1 MRDHTPIRAR
11 MTSWRIAIATVGV
24 AAMAVTL
31 GQSVSTLA
39 NPNEAVSTE
48 GSQIA
53 TGNFFPTPLVT
64 NIRCS
69 TKSGFLW
76 QNSTVSW
83 DPPTPAPGLESQT
96 YRYRVDWA
104 NGNGEVFRS
113 YETNDTSSG
122 EIQVGVTARTTRI
135 RVHTINPNAPGIV
148 SSGFSSHT
156 VYSSTITYTYCTG
169 DPRYDAPNQPWENT
183 TQWNP
188 ALPAPA
194 SAGQQT
200 VVMAQRSGLAADVEH
215 VEEDQAEVV
224 AVAGAEVSEETH
236 APAVN
241 ETSEA
246 SPSPLSMP
254 SATARPPATSRS
266 TVTTVPS
273 PSATA
278 TPSTEAKST
287 PTPTSIRTPSTSPL
301 AITTMAQAPST
312 PVRLS
317 GGGEAEITDGT
328 RLVVSSAGAP
338 KCSVLVR
345 KGSTLEVRDGVLE
358 VIDAVETRAVDSE
371 SCVLTTI

>member
-1 MRDHTPIRAR
+1 M
-11 MTSWRIAIATVGV
+11 
-24 AAMAVTL
+24 
-31 GQSVSTLA
+31 
-39 NPNEAVSTE
+39 
-48 GSQIA
+48 
-53 TGNFFPTPLVT
+53 
-64 NIRCS
+64 
-69 TKSGFLW
+69 
-76 QNSTVSW
+76 
-83 DPPTPAPGLESQT
+83 
-96 YRYRVDWA
+96 DWA

-113 YETNDTSSG
+113 YETNETSSG

-183 TQWNP
+183 SEWNP

-200 VVMAQRSGLAADVEH
+200 VVMAQRSGLAADVEQ

-224 AVAGAEVSEETH
+224 AVAGAESSEETR
-236 APAVN
+236 APTAN

-246 SPSPLSMP
+246 SPSPLSTP
-254 SATARPPATSRS
+254 AVTARPPATSRS

-278 TPSTEAKST
+278 TPSTRARSAPTPTPT
-287 PTPTSIRTPSTSPL
+287 PTPTSTHTPSTSPL
-301 AITTMAQAPST
+301 AITTTTQAPST

-317 GGGEAEITDGT
+317 GGGEAEIADDT
-328 RLVVSSAGAP
+328 RLVVSGAGAP

-358 VIDAVETRAVDSE
+358 VTDAVETRAVDPE
-371 SCVLTTI
+371 SCVLTKI